1 MMYQAKID
9 KEIVK
14 DLPIA
19 QTDCQIELIDSP
31 DEVDKAVK
39 YLLRSKVVGF
49 DTESKP
55 SFTKGKSNKIA
66 LMQISTQK
74 RCFLFRLQMIG
85 KNQRLKEFLENEN
98 IKKIGV
104 AIHGD
109 LRNLRVWS
117 KFEPKNFVD
126 LQNIVGDYGIEELGL
141 QKIYAIVFGKKISK
155 SQQLSNW
162 EAKILN
168 RAQQIYAATD
178 AWACRQI
185 YLKLTKNKTVINDKD

>member
-141 QKIYAIVFGKKISK
+141 QKIYAIIFGKKISK

-168 RAQQIYAATD
+168 RAQQVYAATD

>member
-1 MMYQAKID
+1 MYQAKID

-141 QKIYAIVFGKKISK
+141 QKIYAIVFGRKISK

>member
-1 MMYQAKID
+1 MYQAKID

-141 QKIYAIVFGKKISK
+141 QKIYAIVFGRKISK

-185 YLKLTKNKTVINDKD
+185 YLKLTKNKIVRNDKD

>member
-1 MMYQAKID
+1 MYQAKID

-168 RAQQIYAATD
+168 RAQQVYAATD

-185 YLKLTKNKTVINDKD
+185 YLKLTKNKIVRNDKD

>member
-141 QKIYAIVFGKKISK
+141 QKIYAIIFGKKISK

-168 RAQQIYAATD
+168 RAQQVYAATD

-185 YLKLTKNKTVINDKD
+185 YLKLTKNKKAINDKD

>member
-1 MMYQAKID
+1 MYQAKID

-74 RCFLFRLQMIG
+74 RCFLFHLQMIG

-168 RAQQIYAATD
+168 RAQQVYAATD

>member
-1 MMYQAKID
+1 MYQAKID

-85 KNQRLKEFLENEN
+85 KSQRLKEFLENEN

-185 YLKLTKNKTVINDKD
+185 YLKLTKNKTARNDKD

>member
-1 MMYQAKID
+1 MYQAKID

-168 RAQQIYAATD
+168 RAQQVYAATD

-185 YLKLTKNKTVINDKD
+185 YLKLTKNKKARNDKD

>member
-1 MMYQAKID
+1 MYQAKID
-9 KEIVK
+9 KKIVK

-168 RAQQIYAATD
+168 RAQQVYAATD

-185 YLKLTKNKTVINDKD
+185 YLKLIKNKKAINDKD

>member
-1 MMYQAKID
+1 MYQAKID

-168 RAQQIYAATD
+168 RAQQVYAATD

-185 YLKLTKNKTVINDKD
+185 YLKLTKKKQ